1 MAFFVA
7 KGSEA
12 AAAEEEKG
20 SDLLAAAALTE
31 ALAREGQLWSLGR
44 PRRFLAKK
52 LKVTEA
58 TLNIKTIHIF

>member
-20 SDLLAAAALTE
+20 SDLLAAAAFTE
-31 ALAREGQLWSLGR
+31 ALAREGQVWSLGR
-44 PRRFLAKK
+44 PQNFGRINGLLA
-52 LKVTEA
+52 LSKVRC
-58 TLNIKTIHIF
+58 L